1 LLLDSNKPEIV
12 NENTFPDK
20 GKRWF
25 HNIIRCN
32 RPFFIQEPKIQ
43 KINENTIAD
52 VKIVL

>member
-1 LLLDSNKPEIV
+1 LLPDSKKPEFV
-12 NENTFPDK
+12 DENTSQDK

-25 HNIIRCN
+25 HNIKVIIN
-32 RPFFIQEPKIQ
+32 HFFILEPKIQ